1 MSARTVARTVTLDC
15 EDHYAS
21 DWARHE
27 PRGQGGAAEPYRVIG
42 ARGTASP
49 DRLGRFL
56 LDARPRCTAPPPAHL
71 HCLPPPPPAPLPPAP
86 CPTHLHAHFSS
97 RTHHESAA
105 APSCLFGSSRTLA
118 FIRVPQARLAL
129 KLCWPDSFR
138 YATGGARTFARHS
151 TNRSARHSANTCP
164 PQRRAYALTAP
175 ATAHTCLDHAPCW
188 AHWALGAREMTWA
201 IHAPLRSW
209 ARSSVGGT
217 LESFVGPSC
226 R

>member
-1 MSARTVARTVTLDC
+1 MIDWRPWHCLPRPFWDASSSNARL
-15 EDHYAS
+15 
-21 DWARHE
+21 
-27 PRGQGGAAEPYRVIG
+27 
-42 ARGTASP
+42 
-49 DRLGRFL
+49 
-56 LDARPRCTAPPPAHL
+56 RCTAPPPRTPTLLAPPPS
-71 HCLPPPPPAPLPPAP
+71 CPSPPLPPPPHTSMHTSPPAP
-86 CPTHLHAHFSS
+86 ITNQQPLLVAF
-97 RTHHESAA
+97 
-105 APSCLFGSSRTLA
+105 FGSSRTLA

-151 TNRSARHSANTCP
+151 AKRMPATAPIAAPATAPNPCP
-164 PQRRAYALTAP
+164 PQRRAYARHSARHCT
-175 ATAHTCLDHAPCW
+175 HCLEHAPCW